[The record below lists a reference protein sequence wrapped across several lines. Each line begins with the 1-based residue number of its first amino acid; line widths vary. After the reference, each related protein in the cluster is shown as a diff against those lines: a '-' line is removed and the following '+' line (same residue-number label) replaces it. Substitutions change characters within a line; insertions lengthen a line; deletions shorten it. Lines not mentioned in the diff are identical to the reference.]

1 METASVTSK
10 GQVTI
15 PKEIRQKL
23 GIREGS
29 KVEFAVVGKH
39 LELRVQPPNGVMQ
52 TTAPASGYGMVK
64 SRRNS
69 VPVDLDPASLLKP

>member
-1 METASVTSK
+1 METASVSNK

-15 PKEIRQKL
+15 PKEMRQKL

-29 KVEFAVVGKH
+29 KVEFAVVGQH
-39 LELRVQPPNGVMQ
+39 LELRVWSPNGVVQ
-52 TTAPASGYGMVK
+52 TIPTASGYGMVK
-64 SRRNS
+64 SKRDS